1 MRGQV
6 RRVRLDR
13 TGLLFVLLFCNTFG
27 VGAFGPL
34 LPEIGRSQSLP
45 DWQLGLLAS
54 AFGFARM
61 AAAIPA
67 GVLVARRLSASLM
80 AAPLVLILG
89 LALLVSPGPLPVL
102 LAGRFVLGISHTLTM
117 VGGLT
122 AILLEARR
130 TSASVRLNIFE
141 FAGMLGILGGLGLV
155 ALIPSAWGWKLSLVI
170 ASTPALIPLLMIPT
184 MRRAFPDAPAPARA
198 ATPTAGE
205 GMLESRDG
213 RSVVALMFGVG
224 ILFALAW
231 SSVSGFVVPVRGT
244 REFGLTRTGISWL
257 LGMAQAIDLAA
268 LIPVGRLADRVGY
281 GLILGASSVMLGLG
295 TLGVGLG
302 SFPLFAIGCACL
314 GLGLAGWMLPL
325 GVIREHTPVGRL
337 AWRTGLYRV
346 GVDSAIFMGP
356 LVAGIVGSVGESA
369 FLAMVGGVA
378 LALGARLIWRQVR

>member
-1 MRGQV
+1 VTGPARP
-6 RRVRLDR
+6 VRLDR

-54 AFGFARM
+54 SFGFARM
-61 AAAIPA
+61 ISALPVGALVGRWLAAT
-67 GVLVARRLSASLM
+67 LM
-80 AAPLVLILG
+80 AAPLVLLVG
-89 LALLVSPGPLPVL
+89 LALLVSAGPLPVL
-102 LAGRFVLGISHTLTM
+102 MAGRFVLGISHTLTM

-130 TSASVRLNIFE
+130 ANASVRLNIFE

-155 ALIPSAWGWKLSLVI
+155 AVIPSAWGWKVSLVI
-170 ASTPALIPLLMIPT
+170 ASAPALIPLFMIPA
-184 MRRAFPDAPAPARA
+184 MRRAFPDAPAGART

-205 GMLESRDG
+205 GVPQSRQGGD
-213 RSVVALMFGVG
+213 VVGLMFGVG
-224 ILFALAW
+224 ILFALTW

-257 LGMAQAIDLAA
+257 LGMAQALDLAA
-268 LIPVGRLADRVGY
+268 LIPVGRLADRVGH
-281 GLILGASSVMLGLG
+281 GLILGMSSVMLGLG

-302 SFPLFAIGCACL
+302 SFPLFAMGCACL

-356 LVAGIVGSVGESA
+356 LAAGLVGPGGESLFLEIVGGA
-369 FLAMVGGVA
+369 T
-378 LALGARLIWRQVR
+378 LALGARLMWLQGR